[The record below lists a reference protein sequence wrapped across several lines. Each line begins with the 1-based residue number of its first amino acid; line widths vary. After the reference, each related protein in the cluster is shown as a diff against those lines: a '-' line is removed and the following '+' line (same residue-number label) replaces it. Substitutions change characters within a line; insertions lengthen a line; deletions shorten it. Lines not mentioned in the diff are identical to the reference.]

1 MQATM
6 QAMSSASATNHVE
19 IRNLMEQILQAV
31 TQPSLGNQSSGRVI
45 EVQDDDGMAKIPCHN
60 EEAHP
65 AKPKRL
71 LCKELMD
78 IVTQLCN
85 RVHHNQLQGKIGSGE
100 AKDIIRDLLSALEM
114 MRSDE
119 FLEAEGLSGLVN
131 RCICSTCSRRHI
143 DELRSGLTT
152 IHEALSPMRQV
163 TVNDVGRQRASGPY
177 DKSNWT
183 MSVCDLGRGI
193 LTVSSRTRSRKT
205 QQQSQL
211 DQPGSYSPSQSEE
224 EEVTTSVSLVS
235 GRRSR
240 GRHGITVHVRQ
251 TYNDD
256 GLFSS
261 IPHLLV
267 YNVLPMDSPVFEIV
281 RRGRLSE
288 FQALLRQGK
297 ASLRDQDEHGAS
309 LLFVSMPCLLHLLHS
324 FGSLLI
330 EFCSMRT
337 GNLKC
342 VDTLFS
348 LVQT

>member
-31 TQPSLGNQSSGRVI
+31 TQPSLGNQSPGRVI
-45 EVQDDDGMAKIPCHN
+45 EVQDDGMAKIPCHD

-65 AKPKRL
+65 GKPKGL

-100 AKDIIRDLLSALEM
+100 AKDIIRDLLSTLEM

-119 FLEAEGLSGLVN
+119 FLETEVLSSLVN
-131 RCICSTCSRRHI
+131 RGICCSTCSRRRL
-143 DELRSGLTT
+143 DELRTGLTT

-163 TVNDVGRQRASGPY
+163 TVNDVGRQHASGPY

-183 MSVCDLGRGI
+183 MTVCDLGMGT
-193 LTVSSRTRSRKT
+193 LTVRSNTRSRKT

-211 DQPGSYSPSQSEE
+211 DQRGSYSPSQSEE
-224 EEVTTSVSLVS
+224 EEVTASVSLVS

-267 YNVLPMDSPVFEIV
+267 YNVLPADSPVFDIV
-281 RRGRLSE
+281 RGGRLSE

-309 LLFVSMPCLLHLLHS
+309 LLFVSIPCCIYCTAL
-324 FGSLLI
+324 G
-330 EFCSMRT
+330 RY
-337 GNLKC
+337 
-342 VDTLFS
+342 
-348 LVQT
+348 